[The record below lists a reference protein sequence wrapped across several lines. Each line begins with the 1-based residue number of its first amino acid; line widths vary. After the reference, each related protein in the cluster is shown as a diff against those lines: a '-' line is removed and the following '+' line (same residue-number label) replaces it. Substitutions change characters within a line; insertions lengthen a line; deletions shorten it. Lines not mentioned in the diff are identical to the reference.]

1 MIMVGN
7 DMGLYIAVMVLT
19 LAIAAAAQWYV
30 TTMLHKYQKIP
41 CSFNITVL
49 RWHAK

>member
-19 LAIAAAAQWYV
+19 LVIGGGAQWYV
-30 TTMLHKYQKIP
+30 TTQLHKW
-41 CSFNITVL
+41 L
-49 RWHAK
+49 AR